1 MFHQNKY
8 VQHIVISK
16 LILFKKLS
24 LQLISYGVNSHLESK
39 SQDGYSERAAN
50 CTWTFVHAQKG
61 IHVCRYL
68 HCRGHLRREKILD
81 DHQTSSK
88 VNTYIMTNHWVTI
101 TPRWTS
107 TRIDRRW
114 HYFPTVTWNVISRK
128 HKNVLITRSVHCYIY
143 TFYMYNLQG
152 TNNDPDHKNKKT
164 ASYRLIYNHVWILIS
179 LGPSYLSVVFMKSL
193 CL

>member
-1 MFHQNKY
+1 MYTQQSVLFFYTSQPCTCEWLINNTCLTLVKRYTTCPVFYQNKY

-50 CTWTFVHAQKG
+50 CTWTFVHTQKG

-114 HYFPTVTWNVISRK
+114 H
-128 HKNVLITRSVHCYIY
+128 
-143 TFYMYNLQG
+143 
-152 TNNDPDHKNKKT
+152 
-164 ASYRLIYNHVWILIS
+164 
-179 LGPSYLSVVFMKSL
+179 
-193 CL
+193 